1 MLPLDLAGEVPGERA
16 RRRMLEEQDGRQD
29 QVELARHALEQLDR
43 SQRVEAEPAQLV
55 VGAERLAARAD
66 LLPHHAL
73 EESHQLVDA
82 CRRAGGGGGGR
93 AGGGGRGPLRLDGRG
108 GLLLHHRSGDGA
120 RVAHVA
126 VDQLEVEE
134 APRVE
139 GVLAAL
145 HRGGAAIEAG
155 LHRGGRDVR
164 EIPPAVHR
172 VHRREATAEPGRVLA
187 QAAEQ
192 LLVGHPFFQVGP
204 EQVHVGVGMPVVEGH
219 RVPDAARI
227 LAVVLHQEE
236 AIARQALGG
245 DDHRRVVEEADLR
258 EELGLFGRQLE
269 PVRELVE
276 RRGDHEAIESVGH
289 AAHAH
294 AHAVGGALDGL
305 DLRAA
310 AHVGQLVGHPLP
322 DVAEPAP
329 GRPVAE
335 GARVHAEGGR
345 LGVLEEIERR
355 QLGIGG
361 VAVARGGVADGRGGD
376 ELLDPFAGRPRRQRR
391 REARL
396 VALEPGIEDALEVR
410 PDLPV
415 VAQELRVY
423 VGKGGPRRVGL
434 DVVEDHARDVVALDA
449 ELLEQR
455 RELLVG
461 RAAQVPAEIED
472 VAADLD
478 RCCLAADLVGALEDG
493 HRRARRGELA
503 RRRRARRRRRR

>member
-73 EESHQLVDA
+73 EEAHQLVDA
-82 CRRAGGGGGGR
+82 CRRAGGGRGR

-145 HRGGAAIEAG
+145 HRGGAAIEAS

-172 VHRREATAEPGRVLA
+172 VHRREATAEPRRVLA

-204 EQVHVGVGMPVVEGH
+204 QQVHVGIGMSVVEGH

-227 LAVVLHQEE
+227 LAVVLHEEE
-236 AIARQALGG
+236 AIARQAHGG
-245 DDHRRVVEEADLR
+245 DDHRGVVEEADLR
-258 EELGLFGRQLE
+258 EELGLFG
-269 PVRELVE
+269 
-276 RRGDHEAIESVGH
+276 
-289 AAHAH
+289 
-294 AHAVGGALDGL
+294 
-305 DLRAA
+305 
-310 AHVGQLVGHPLP
+310 
-322 DVAEPAP
+322 
-329 GRPVAE
+329 
-335 GARVHAEGGR
+335 
-345 LGVLEEIERR
+345 
-355 QLGIGG
+355 
-361 VAVARGGVADGRGGD
+361 
-376 ELLDPFAGRPRRQRR
+376 
-391 REARL
+391 
-396 VALEPGIEDALEVR
+396 
-410 PDLPV
+410 
-415 VAQELRVY
+415 
-423 VGKGGPRRVGL
+423 
-434 DVVEDHARDVVALDA
+434 
-449 ELLEQR
+449 
-455 RELLVG
+455 
-461 RAAQVPAEIED
+461 
-472 VAADLD
+472 
-478 RCCLAADLVGALEDG
+478 
-493 HRRARRGELA
+493 
-503 RRRRARRRRRR
+503 